1 MRGPG
6 KRRGLSL
13 SESGAM
19 TQADSNPTVLER
31 LRMIRGVTFEWRE
44 DAQAYQS
51 YPGRNKEMGVIAQ
64 EVQAAF
70 PEAVVEDDEGLLM
83 VDYPGLV
90 AALIESVKELAERV
104 EELEARA
111 GDS

>member
-1 MRGPG
+1 VPGPFSIRTG
-6 KRRGLSL
+6 G
-13 SESGAM
+13 M
-19 TQADSNPTVLER
+19 TQAEPTPTVLER

-44 DAQAYQS
+44 GAEKHQS
-51 YPGRNKEMGVIAQ
+51 YPGRNKEIGVIAQ

-70 PEAVVEDDEGLLM
+70 PEAVVEDEEGLLM

-104 EELEARA
+104 EALEARA
-111 GDS
+111 GQS

>member
-1 MRGPG
+1 
-6 KRRGLSL
+6 
-13 SESGAM
+13 M
-19 TQADSNPTVLER
+19 TKAEPTPTVLER

-44 DAQAYQS
+44 GAERHQS
-51 YPGRNKEMGVIAQ
+51 HSGRNKEMGVIAQ

-70 PEAVVEDDEGLLM
+70 PEAVVEDEDGLLM

-104 EELEARA
+104 EALEARA